1 MLLWAARTTAS
12 STSERTSEQRHRV
25 ACMQLCD
32 TCCRYEESLF
42 KCEDDRYELDMV
54 IECNSST
61 LRTLQP
67 LLDRI
72 NKLPVHE
79 RSKFRMPKTLKTI
92 HAHAIEL
99 VCVQPP
105 VFPRPKIVTLW
116 FRYADHGA
124 DVVDYIHRAPATALP
139 VVIPRLQVRVC
150 VCVCWC
156 VLVRVCVTF
165 ARAGEGG
172 GVARRAS

>member
-1 MLLWAARTTAS
+1 VSPFRSPLHASLTDALL
-12 STSERTSEQRHRV
+12 
-25 ACMQLCD
+25 
-32 TCCRYEESLF
+32 RYEESLF

-54 IECNSST
+54 IECNAST

-72 NKLPVHE
+72 NKLPAHE

-99 VCVQPP
+99 V
-105 VFPRPKIVTLW
+105 
-116 FRYADHGA
+116 YADHGA

-139 VVIPRLQVRVC
+139 VVIPRLQVGAVNMR
-150 VCVCWC
+150 
-156 VLVRVCVTF
+156 
-165 ARAGEGG
+165 AR
-172 GVARRAS
+172 